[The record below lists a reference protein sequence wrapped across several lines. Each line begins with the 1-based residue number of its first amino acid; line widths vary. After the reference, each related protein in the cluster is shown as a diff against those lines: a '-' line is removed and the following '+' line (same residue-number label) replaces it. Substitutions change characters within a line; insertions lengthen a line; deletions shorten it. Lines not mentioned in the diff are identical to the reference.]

1 MSKSN
6 EYQTKNQE
14 SEFPVFLCVPGKVQ
28 YKTPGLYDF
37 KIRGLCK
44 MVSGTPTFQ
53 FIFTTCVQILFQ
65 KNSIHWFKSNLSYE
79 YTGSYINYKIFYLI
93 DAIP

>member
-14 SEFPVFLCVPGKVQ
+14 SEFPVFLFVLGKVQ

-44 MVSGTPTFQ
+44 MVSGTPTFW
-53 FIFTTCVQILFQ
+53 L
-65 KNSIHWFKSNLSYE
+65 
-79 YTGSYINYKIFYLI
+79 
-93 DAIP
+93 